1 MLQPQV
7 LFEDLGI
14 KYLGPV
20 DGHDEQLV
28 EHALRSARGYG
39 GPVIVHVIT
48 RKGFGYPPAEADD
61 EDCLHSPAA
70 FDPATGRPTAVSK
83 RGWTDAFSEELVA
96 IGAARPDVV
105 AITAAMLYPT
115 GLAAFA
121 RAYPDRCF
129 DVGIAEQHAVTSAA
143 GFALG
148 GLHPVVAI
156 YATFLNRAFDQVLLD
171 VALHR
176 LPVTFVLDRAGVTG
190 ADGPSHNGMWDGS
203 ILQVVPGL
211 KIAAP
216 RDATRLA
223 ELLREAVDTHDGPTV
238 LRFPK
243 GAAGPDVPA
252 VAALGRMD
260 VLYRPGGTGGTG
272 ETDGLAGPAGHDVLL
287 LGAGPDG
294 RGLRGGRGQAG
305 RPGHR
310 RDGRRP
316 ALAEAA
322 GRGAGRGGGGPPA
335 GRDRRGQRPGRGIR
349 RRGLPAAARCGGG
362 YPGAHVRPA
371 AGVLGAWEAGRDLGR
386 RRAGAAA
393 PRPRDHRGGG
403 PADARARTPNP
414 VINIRSPLAMADL
427 NVAVVGSGPSGLY
440 AADALVKQAAK
451 LDPPV
456 AVQVDVIDRLPTPYG
471 LVRYGVAPDHP
482 SIKSIAEVLR
492 KVLEHPQ
499 VRFLGGVHLG
509 DHVTREDLL
518 ASYDAVIYATG
529 AMRDRRMGIEG
540 EDLSGSHA
548 ATQFVNWYSGHPDMD
563 PGAFK
568 LDAESVAVIGV
579 GNVAVD
585 VARILIRDPEELAR
599 TDISQPVL
607 DALLA
612 SNVREVH
619 VIGRRGPAQAKFTTK
634 ELRELGE
641 LAGVDIAVP
650 GPEADLATFDGCG
663 EGGKLAESD
672 RRVRGN
678 LAVIDDWAARCPDWS
693 ARQIND
699 RWLNVRFWLR
709 PVRIEGDGRVS
720 GLIVERTRLD
730 ENGKLTGTGEYERMD
745 VQMVLRSVG
754 YQSVPLPGVPFDER
768 TYTVP
773 NEAGRVTGPDGA
785 PLPREYVVGWL
796 KRGPT
801 GVIGTNKSDAADTV
815 KSLLADCAPGQSPDG
830 NGHVPPEPEHLA
842 GVLSARGVLP
852 VSYDDW
858 LRVEQAEMELA
869 TALGRGARVKLAS
882 REEIEAACRP
892 PRG

>member
-1 MLQPQV
+1 
-7 LFEDLGI
+7 
-14 KYLGPV
+14 
-20 DGHDEQLV
+20 
-28 EHALRSARGYG
+28 
-39 GPVIVHVIT
+39 
-48 RKGFGYPPAEADD
+48 
-61 EDCLHSPAA
+61 
-70 FDPATGRPTAVSK
+70 
-83 RGWTDAFSEELVA
+83 
-96 IGAARPDVV
+96 
-105 AITAAMLYPT
+105 
-115 GLAAFA
+115 
-121 RAYPDRCF
+121 
-129 DVGIAEQHAVTSAA
+129 
-143 GFALG
+143 
-148 GLHPVVAI
+148 
-156 YATFLNRAFDQVLLD
+156 
-171 VALHR
+171 
-176 LPVTFVLDRAGVTG
+176 
-190 ADGPSHNGMWDGS
+190 
-203 ILQVVPGL
+203 
-211 KIAAP
+211 
-216 RDATRLA
+216 
-223 ELLREAVDTHDGPTV
+223 
-238 LRFPK
+238 
-243 GAAGPDVPA
+243 
-252 VAALGRMD
+252 
-260 VLYRPGGTGGTG
+260 
-272 ETDGLAGPAGHDVLL
+272 
-287 LGAGPDG
+287 
-294 RGLRGGRGQAG
+294 
-305 RPGHR
+305 
-310 RDGRRP
+310 
-316 ALAEAA
+316 
-322 GRGAGRGGGGPPA
+322 
-335 GRDRRGQRPGRGIR
+335 
-349 RRGLPAAARCGGG
+349 
-362 YPGAHVRPA
+362 
-371 AGVLGAWEAGRDLGR
+371 
-386 RRAGAAA
+386 
-393 PRPRDHRGGG
+393 
-403 PADARARTPNP
+403 
-414 VINIRSPLAMADL
+414 MADL

-456 AVQVDVIDRLPTPYG
+456 PVQVDVIDRLPTPYG

-509 DHVTREDLL
+509 DHVTRDDLL

-540 EDLSGSHA
+540 EDLAGSHA

-650 GPEADLATFDGCG
+650 GPEADLATFDACG

-678 LAVIDDWAARCPDWS
+678 LAVIDNWAARCPDWS

-720 GLIVERTRLD
+720 GLIVERTHLD
-730 ENGKLTGTGEYERMD
+730 ENGKLTGTDEYERMD

-815 KSLLADCAPGQSPDG
+815 KSLLADCAPGHSPDG

-869 TALGRGARVKLAS
+869 TSLGRGARVKLAS

-892 PRG
+892 PSG